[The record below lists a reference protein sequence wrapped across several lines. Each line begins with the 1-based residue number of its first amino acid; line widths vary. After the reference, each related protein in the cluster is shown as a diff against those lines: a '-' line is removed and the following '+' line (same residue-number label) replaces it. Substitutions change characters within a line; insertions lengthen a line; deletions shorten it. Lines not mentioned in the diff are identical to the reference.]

1 MTVHSHIS
9 KALST
14 CLMNQ
19 KEKLDSDTCI
29 IMIDFAEDYEYVLD
43 DETQSFY

>member
-9 KALST
+9 KTLST

-29 IMIDFAEDYEYVLD
+29 IMIDFAENYEYVLD
-43 DETQSFY
+43 DEIQSFY